1 MLAWKAVT
9 VPITRRGTRAHEDRF
24 HSSQAGRHVLD
35 GGLCLGDL
43 ILIAPSLVFLPAPW
57 KDLIGRSVTGQ
68 LSRATFK
75 PLPTSLVRGDAVS
88 FKNSDTFL

>member
-1 MLAWKAVT
+1 MRIAFTAPKQEDMSWMGVFAWG
-9 VPITRRGTRAHEDRF
+9 PHF
-24 HSSQAGRHVLD
+24 D
-35 GGLCLGDL
+35 GPFLG
-43 ILIAPSLVFLPAPW
+43 PLPAPW

-88 FKNSDTFL
+88 FKNSDTLI